1 MGEGQGYTNLTSFL
15 SQLQNLGLYNQG
27 DDFYGLSNLEG
38 GDIANQMS
46 QYFDVPSASGASG
59 LYSPLSEGLLK
70 GASITN
76 YSPQIQSSQQQAV
89 GDLSKAYR
97 SPMARKAYGKG
108 FAGTGATDVYGKQIK
123 SDYTKK
129 LTDTLTNVYG
139 QKGKSELALSDW
151 VQDLIKNTQGLMG
164 Q

>member
-1 MGEGQGYTNLTSFL
+1 MGEGYTNLSSFL
-15 SQLQNLGLYNQG
+15 SQMQNLGLYNQG
-27 DDFYGLSNLEG
+27 DDFYGLSNLG
-38 GDIANQMS
+38 SGDIAGQMS
-46 QYFDVPSASGASG
+46 QYFNLPAAGQAAG
-59 LYSPLSEGLLK
+59 LYTPLSEGLLK

-76 YSPQIQSSQQQAV
+76 YSPQIQSSQQQAT

-97 SPMARKAYGKG
+97 SPMASKVHGKG

-139 QKGKSELALSDW
+139 QKGQSELALSDW
-151 VQDLIKNTQGLMG
+151 MQNLIENTQGLM
-164 Q
+164 